1 MDSGFASSIRKSR
14 WLDIYAACG
23 KFNKIDAH
31 TILDANLKKSL
42 NDSMDVYVII
52 ENILDDENII
62 SRAPSEGARSQKPR
76 TMKVGFSY
84 KF

>member
-1 MDSGFASSIRKSR
+1 
-14 WLDIYAACG
+14 
-23 KFNKIDAH
+23 
-31 TILDANLKKSL
+31 
-42 NDSMDVYVII
+42 VIV
-52 ENILDDENII
+52 ENILDDANII

>member
-1 MDSGFASSIRKSR
+1 MPIQF
-14 WLDIYAACG
+14 
-23 KFNKIDAH
+23 
-31 TILDANLKKSL
+31 LDANLKKSL
-42 NDSMDVYVII
+42 NDSIDIYVIV
-52 ENILDDENII
+52 ENILDDANII

>member
-1 MDSGFASSIRKSR
+1 M
-14 WLDIYAACG
+14 
-23 KFNKIDAH
+23 DAH
-31 TILDANLKKSL
+31 TILDANLKRSL
-42 NDSMDVYVII
+42 NDSIDIYVIV
-52 ENILDDENII
+52 ENILDDANII